1 VVLSHGGR
9 ELTVDVTT
17 VDSTAADGTS
27 IDDWIEIH
35 SNGRVTIKT
44 GKVELGTGLMTAL
57 AQIAAEELD
66 VAVERIDVVSGRT
79 GGTPDEGY
87 TSGSK
92 SIRDGGAAI
101 RRAAAEARAVL
112 LELAAAELGED
123 LTVEDGVVSGNGQHR
138 TYAEL
143 LGGRPFNR
151 TVTGQAPLK
160 DPRRYRVVGAPVHRL
175 DIPRKVRGAHEFVT
189 NVRVAG
195 MLHARVVRPRQ
206 VGAHLLDVD
215 TSGLPAGVTVVR
227 RNDFL
232 AVVAEREDLAYA
244 GLQAIKATW
253 SEGRP
258 RPEMSQLYSWMRA
271 QPTDDQVLL
280 DAAGTEAGDVVR
292 DYHWPF
298 QAHGSVG
305 PSCAVADVRPDGVTV
320 YAAAQGV
327 YPLRRGLAQ
336 LLGRD
341 EETIEVIHRDGSGCY
356 GHNGADDVAADA
368 ALISQELGRPVRVM
382 WTRFDELVW
391 ARKGPATTTR
401 IRAGLG
407 PDGRIATWEA
417 DVWTSTHGG
426 RARTPDRFIAG
437 FQRDGIDEPD
447 DLRYLGGERN
457 GWVDYEIPAQKVTMR
472 WLRRPAIPGS
482 SLRALGATANTFANE
497 SMMDELAALAG
508 VDPVEFRRRHLTD
521 PRALAVIDAVAE
533 ASGWGSP
540 LAEGRGRGIAYAR
553 YENTGAYLAAV
564 AEVSVQGR
572 AARVERFWIAHDC
585 GLIVNP
591 DGLRN
596 QVEGNVIQSLS
607 RALIEE
613 VSWDAGGLLCTSWE
627 AYPILRF
634 PDIPPIEVIL
644 IDRPDQPSVGAGE
657 PGTITTAPAIA
668 NAIAAATG
676 IRLRQVPLLPQLA
689 ADLG

>member
-1 VVLSHGGR
+1 M
-9 ELTVDVTT
+9 DP
-17 VDSTAADGTS
+17 TAADGTP

-35 SNGRVTIKT
+35 PSGRITVKT

-66 VAVERIDVVSGRT
+66 VPVERIDVVSGRT
-79 GGTPDEGY
+79 GVTPDEGY
-87 TSGSK
+87 TSGSR
-92 SIRDGGAAI
+92 SIKESGAAI

-112 LELAAAELGED
+112 LELAAAELGDD
-123 LTVEDGVVSGNGQHR
+123 LTVTDGVVSGNGQSR

-143 LGGRPFNR
+143 LGGKRFNR
-151 TVTGQAPLK
+151 TVTGRAPLK
-160 DPRRYRVVGAPVHRL
+160 DHRTYRVVGTPVPRI
-175 DIPRKVRGAHEFVT
+175 DIPRKVRGVNGFVT
-189 NVRVAG
+189 DVRLDG

-206 VGAHLLDVD
+206 LGARLLDVD
-215 TSGLPAGVTVVR
+215 TSELPDGVTVVR

-232 AVVAEREDLAYA
+232 AVVAEREDIAHA
-244 GLQAIKATW
+244 ARQKIRATW

-258 RPEMSQLYSWMRA
+258 PPPMSTVHQWMRQ
-271 QPTDDQVLL
+271 QPTDDQILV
-280 DAAGTEAGDVVR
+280 DAEGTGDGDVVR

-298 QAHGSVG
+298 QAHASIG
-305 PSCAVADVRPDGVTV
+305 PSCAVADVRPDRAVV

-336 LLGRD
+336 LLGRPED
-341 EETIEVIHRDGSGCY
+341 TIEVIHRDGSGCY

-368 ALISQELGRPVRVM
+368 ALISQEVGRPVRVM

-391 ARKGPATTTR
+391 ARKGPATTAR

-407 PDGRIATWEA
+407 PDGRIRTWES
-417 DVWTSTHGG
+417 DIWTSTHGG
-426 RARTPDRFIAG
+426 RARTPDRFVAG
-437 FQRDGIDEPD
+437 FMREGIDEPD
-447 DLRYLGGERN
+447 DTRYVGGERN
-457 GWVDYEIPAQKVTMR
+457 GRVDYAIPAQKVTMH

-497 SMMDELAALAG
+497 SMMDELAEIAG

-533 ASGWGSP
+533 ASGWGSALP
-540 LAEGRGRGIAYAR
+540 PGRGRGIAYAR

-564 AEVSVQGR
+564 AEVSVVER
-572 AARVERFWIAHDC
+572 SVRVERFWIAHDC

-596 QVEGNVIQSLS
+596 QIEGNVIQSLS

-613 VSWDAGGLLCTSWE
+613 VRWDDGGLLCTSWE
-627 AYPILRF
+627 SYPILRF
-634 PDIPPIEVIL
+634 SDIPPIEVIL
-644 IDRPDQPSVGAGE
+644 LDRPDQPSVGAGE
-657 PGTITTAPAIA
+657 PATITTAPAIA

-689 ADLG
+689 AA